1 MPLRPD
7 LLTPIAGDQ
16 PAGPYLRYD
25 PLYDKIKEARKEDPF
40 ADPPV
45 KADWRMVHDLT
56 SEAIAKRSK
65 DLQLAAWL
73 TEAQLR
79 REGLAGLREGLQ
91 LLVNLLD
98 QFWDE
103 VHPVIEDGDFDMRAA
118 PLGWVGSYVDVAV
131 RLAPVDSKGVTL
143 AQYQESRT
151 VPTEEEA
158 KWDEEKAE
166 RRKQAIADKKFT
178 PEQFEEGFAA
188 TPKAWYKQ
196 FLADVDASIELAK
209 KLEKIGD
216 ERLGESA
223 PGYKSLRDAL
233 NDIRVAAAGLLRR
246 KLEVDPD
253 PADEEPID
261 LDEPDTTSPDGT
273 VSIEPRN
280 RQDAANRIAV
290 AARFLRKET
299 PTDPAP
305 YLMVRGF
312 RWGELRTGA
321 ATPDPKLLA
330 APPTEIRT
338 RLKGMLLDAKWA
350 DLLEAGEEIMA
361 TPFGRGW
368 LDLQRYV
375 LTACERLGEKYGA
388 VAAAIQGALR
398 SLLRDVPGLLDSTL
412 MDDSPT
418 ANAETRG
425 WMRDRGVI
433 GGAAHE
439 DGDAAPEPEAAP
451 VSASALDRTI
461 ASLRG
466 SQPQRAIELLM
477 RAASQEKSERARFL
491 RRAEAAGIMVANNL
505 ESVAMPILQE
515 LIEQMDQHNL
525 EAWEAGETIAQPLGL
540 LYRCLT
546 TLQEDSSTREALYL
560 RVCRLDPLQAIQ
572 FGASQNH
579 DAGA

>member
-25 PLYDKIKEARKEDPF
+25 PIYDKIKEARKEDPF

-45 KADWRMVHDLT
+45 KADWRMIHDLT

-65 DLQLAAWL
+65 DLQLAGWL

-79 REGLAGLREGLQ
+79 REGIAGLREGLQ
-91 LLVNLLD
+91 LLVDLLE
-98 QFWDE
+98 QFWDQ
-103 VHPVIEDGDFDMRAA
+103 VHPVIEDGDVDMRAA
-118 PLGWVGSYVDVAV
+118 PLAWVGSYIDVGV
-131 RLAPVDSKGVTL
+131 RLAPVDAKGVTL
-143 AQYQESRT
+143 AQYLESRT

-158 KWDEEKAE
+158 KWDEEKGE
-166 RRKQAIADKKFT
+166 RRKQALADKKFT

-196 FLADVDASIELAK
+196 FLNDADAAIELAK
-209 KLEKIGD
+209 RIEKIGD
-216 ERLGESA
+216 ERLGDSA
-223 PGYKSLRDAL
+223 PGYKGLRDAL

-261 LDEPDTTSPDGT
+261 LDVPETTGDGT

-305 YLMVRGF
+305 YLMLRGF

-321 ATPDPKLLA
+321 ETPDPRLLA

-338 RLKGMLLDAKWA
+338 RLKGMLLDSKWA
-350 DLLEAGEEIMA
+350 ELLEAGEEIMA

-375 LTACERLGEKYGA
+375 LTACEGLGDKYGA
-388 VAAAIQGALR
+388 VTVAIQGAVR
-398 SLLRDVPGLLDSTL
+398 SLLRDVPGLIDATL

-425 WMRDRGVI
+425 WLRMRGVL
-433 GGAAHE
+433 GGSQEDEEAEAERAAS
-439 DGDAAPEPEAAP
+439 PI
-451 VSASALDRTI
+451 SSSALDRTV
-461 ASLRG
+461 ASLRA
-466 SQPQRAIELLM
+466 SQPQRAIELLL
-477 RAASQEKSERARFL
+477 RAVSQEKSERARFM
-491 RRAEAAGIMVANNL
+491 RRAEAASIMVSNGL
-505 ESVAMPILQE
+505 EAVAMPILQE
-515 LIEQMDQHNL
+515 MIELLDQHNL
-525 EAWEAGETIAQPLGL
+525 EAWESGDTIARPLGL
-540 LYRCLT
+540 LYRCLAA
-546 TLQEDSSTREALYL
+546 LDEDTSTRQALYL
-560 RVCRLDPLQAIQ
+560 RVCRLDPMQAIELTT
-572 FGASQNH
+572 ASQNH
-579 DAGA
+579 DAGT